1 MNRKSGVA
9 VSGTSRTCHSACI
22 AQSQC
27 LMFGPNWTYP
37 HCRLNTL
44 ILYDTQYNYFAKM
57 LRVDMAEVR
66 DDVLIRRHKTML
78 GPLLRSK
85 PEGKAF
91 AFFFYIHIHISS
103 RLVEAFIVIMKN
115 C

>member
-1 MNRKSGVA
+1 
-9 VSGTSRTCHSACI
+9 
-22 AQSQC
+22 
-27 LMFGPNWTYP
+27 MFGPNWTFP
-37 HCRLNTL
+37 HWRLNTL

-66 DDVLIRRHKTML
+66 GGVLVRYHTTMM

-91 AFFFYIHIHISS
+91 ALFFYIRVHISS
-103 RLVEAFIVIMKN
+103 RLAEAFIVIMRN
-115 C
+115 CWAKLRDDLAQSLVVWT